1 MFAAYVRSSDMRAFT
16 QLQGLAASIPG
27 KNIDT
32 DQIIPARFLKRS
44 RTDPDYA
51 DYLFHDLRFNDSNVA
66 DPTFVLNQPAFGH
79 TNILIADENFGCGS
93 SREAAVYAL
102 EAFGIRTVIAPSFG
116 DIFFNNCLKNGL
128 LPIRLQQRDIDILSR
143 SSAATENKPDGAY
156 QPISL
161 FVDLN
166 DCTIRHIQSSTTIPF
181 SIDPFWQE
189 CLLKGLDEIDLT
201 LSYQTS
207 IDAFETKHLSA
218 APWLTHAHT

>member
-1 MFAAYVRSSDMRAFT
+1 MQAFT
-16 QLQGLAASIPG
+16 QVQSVAAVVPG

-51 DYLFHDLRFNDSNVA
+51 NYLFHDLRFNDRNEK
-66 DPTFVLNQPAFGH
+66 DPAFVLNQPAFSH
-79 TNILIADENFGCGS
+79 ARILVADENFGCGS

-102 EAFGIRTVIAPSFG
+102 EAFGICAIIAPSFG

-128 LPIRLQQRDIDILSR
+128 LPIRL
-143 SSAATENKPDGAY
+143 EPDEI
-156 QPISL
+156 QSL
-161 FVDLN
+161 GLASG
-166 DCTIRHIQSSTTIPF
+166 DCTDSTHNALSAHPIKIDLHTCTIESIDHNVTVCF

-201 LSYQTS
+201 LSYQSS
-207 IDAFETKHLSA
+207 INAFEINHLADS
-218 APWLTHAHT
+218 PWLTHKQI

>member
-1 MFAAYVRSSDMRAFT
+1 MRAFT
-16 QLQGLAASIPG
+16 QLQGLAAKIPG

-51 DYLFHDLRFNDSNVA
+51 NYLFHDVRFNENNVA
-66 DPTFVLNQPAFGH
+66 DPAFVLNQAAFSH

-102 EAFGIRTVIAPSFG
+102 EAFGIRAVIAPSFG

-128 LPIRLQQRDIDILSR
+128 LPIRLEQSDIDVLLGPDVDS
-143 SSAATENKPDGAY
+143 ENERLGSH
-156 QPISL
+156 QPISI
-161 FVDLN
+161 FVDLHN
-166 DCTIRHIQSSTTIPF
+166 STIQHIQSSTSLSF

-201 LSYQTS
+201 LSYQAS
-207 IDAFETKHLSA
+207 IDAFEAKHLSA
-218 APWLTHAHT
+218 APWLTHSHT